1 MQKLFLKFEQIYDHS
16 VKYVVG
22 LMLLAIPL
30 YPKFPFIS
38 IPGTYVGIRL
48 EDFLIALAAVWWIL
62 GNLLRMKSILKE
74 HTTQALILF
83 WVVGA
88 VSLFSAIEV
97 TQTIA
102 PLVALLHWARRIE
115 YMICFLIGISAV
127 KNTKNLK
134 FYLVC
139 ILIVIT
145 YSFVY
150 GVGQKYFSWPIV
162 TTQNEEYSK
171 GVALQYIT
179 GGHLVATFAGHYDMA
194 SVLIL
199 ILPLCIGIA
208 VAKAQTVKD
217 LMFTKNVFL
226 SRLILFVVSL
236 CGTWLLTNSASR
248 ISIVSFAGSAF
259 LGLVLMRKYWVIPL
273 LLIFTLIIAGL
284 SGSLISRYMNIYDV
298 TIKKVISV
306 SIVPVAHAQGEPTH
320 TEDRST
326 NIRLN
331 IEWPRAVR
339 AIERNPFLGTGYSSI
354 TLATDNDY
362 FRMLGEIGILGFLS
376 FIILLLQ
383 IARPFWPKLFTAHK
397 TDTQT
402 LFAILIFCALPGI
415 FLNMVFIDILEAS
428 KFAILFWLLL
438 GISFG
443 LIYKKHD

>member
-1 MQKLFLKFEQIYDHS
+1 MQKLLTKFEVLYDRS
-16 VKYVVG
+16 IKYVVG
-22 LMLLAIPL
+22 LLILAIPL

-48 EDFLIALAAVWWIL
+48 EDFLLAVSALWWFL
-62 GNLLRMKSILKE
+62 GNLRRMKEIVRE

-83 WVVGA
+83 WVIGA
-88 VSLFSAIEV
+88 VSLFSALTI
-97 TQTIA
+97 TQTIM

-115 YMICFLIGISAV
+115 YMICFLLGISAV
-127 KNTKNLK
+127 RNTKNLK
-134 FYLVC
+134 FYFLC
-139 ILIVIT
+139 IVIVVM
-145 YSFVY
+145 YSFTY
-150 GVGQKYFSWPIV
+150 GVGQKYFAWPIV

-199 ILPLCIGIA
+199 VLPLIVGIA
-208 VAKAQTVKD
+208 VSKTQILKEV
-217 LMFTKNVFL
+217 MFLKSPKL
-226 SRLILFVVSL
+226 SRGVLFVVAL
-236 CGTWLLTNSASR
+236 CGTWLLANAASR
-248 ISIVSFAGSAF
+248 ISIVSFVGAVG
-259 LGLVLMRKYWVIPL
+259 LGLLLMRKYWVIPVL
-273 LLIFTLIIAGL
+273 LVLTLLISAL

-298 TIKKVISV
+298 TIKKVLSV
-306 SIVPVAHAQGEPTH
+306 EIIPVAHAQAEAPH

-331 IEWPRAVR
+331 IEWPRAIR
-339 AIERNPFLGTGYSSI
+339 AIQRNPFLGTGYSSI

-362 FRMLGEIGILGFLS
+362 IRMLGEVGILGSLS
-376 FIILLLQ
+376 FVILFLQ
-383 IARPFWPKLFTAHK
+383 ILHPFISRIFSTHK
-397 TDTQT
+397 AGTET
-402 LFAILIFCALPGI
+402 LFAMLIFCALPGI